1 MFNDWYPKKINVN
14 SDGTPATYEFLTSV
28 FEPEAHFSYAEFG
41 FYKADTA
48 KNVCE
53 LFPNAT
59 LYLFDYEN
67 NISPAKER
75 LKKYP
80 NRIFY
85 FGNSQ
90 RFNDSY
96 NWNLT
101 RLFFNNN
108 AKPIF
113 DYCFLDGAHTFAI
126 DALNFFICDR
136 MLRTGGYLDFDD
148 YDWTLANSPSLNP
161 QSCPAIKQ
169 QYTDEQIEIPQV
181 RMIVDGF
188 VKTDTN
194 YTEVIKNKIYRKL
207 SI

>member
-148 YDWTLANSPSLNP
+148 YDWSLVSSPSQGPNVFPLTKKLY
-161 QSCPAIKQ
+161 S
-169 QYTDEQIEIPQV
+169 DEQIKEKGIKMIIDNYLIGNDTYKEIL
-181 RMIVDGF
+181 
-188 VKTDTN
+188 
-194 YTEVIKNKIYRKL
+194 KNKIYQK
-207 SI
+207 I